1 MWTLIH
7 GFAGSPLSWT
17 HLVELARFQRPPLLP
32 TLAGHGR
39 NWRHRNVDSFEGELE
54 RLASEIE
61 STEEPRLICGYSM
74 GARVALGLLARQPRL
89 FAAAVLIGV
98 HPGLDD
104 ERERA
109 ARREL
114 DSGRSR
120 VLRDQGLTAF
130 VDAWED
136 LPLFSS
142 QRALPA
148 KASAEQRAIRLDHDP
163 EGLARALELLGLAE
177 MPSYQAWVRSAEIPI
192 TLVTGARDSKFSE
205 IAEAIRET
213 NPAVGFER
221 IPGAG
226 HNVVLESPAALAEL
240 LTRIE
245 RQVA

>member
-17 HLVELARFQRPPLLP
+17 HLVELARFERPPLLP

-61 STEEPRLICGYSM
+61 STEEPRWVCGYSM
-74 GARVALGLLARQPRL
+74 GARVALGLLARRPRL
-89 FAAAVLIGV
+89 FDAAVLIGV

-109 ARREL
+109 SRREL
-114 DSGRSR
+114 DSARSR
-120 VLRDQGLTAF
+120 LLRDQGLAAF

-136 LPLFSS
+136 LPMFST
-142 QRALPA
+142 QRELSA
-148 KASAEQRAIRLDHDP
+148 KTLAEQRAIRLDHDA

-177 MPSYQAWVRSAEIPI
+177 MPNYRASMRSAEMPT
-192 TLVTGARDSKFSE
+192 TLVSGARDSKFSE
-205 IAEAIRET
+205 IAEALRAA
-213 NPAVGFER
+213 NPAIGVER
-221 IPGAG
+221 IPGVG
-226 HNVVLESPAALAEL
+226 HNVVLESPVALAEL
-240 LTRIE
+240 LNSIE
-245 RQVA
+245 RRVA

>member
-1 MWTLIH
+1 
-7 GFAGSPLSWT
+7 
-17 HLVELARFQRPPLLP
+17 
-32 TLAGHGR
+32 
-39 NWRHRNVDSFEGELE
+39 
-54 RLASEIE
+54 
-61 STEEPRLICGYSM
+61 M
-74 GARVALGLLARQPRL
+74 GARVALGLLAHWPRL

-120 VLRDQGLTAF
+120 LLRDQGVAPF

-148 KASAEQRAIRLDHDP
+148 ETLAEQRAIRLDHDA
-163 EGLARALELLGLAE
+163 EGLARALELLGLGQ
-177 MPSYQAWVRSAEIPI
+177 MPSYRAWMRAAEIPI
-192 TLVTGARDSKFSE
+192 TLVTGARDSKFCE
-205 IAEAIRET
+205 IAEAIRAT
-213 NPAVGFER
+213 NPAVEVER

-240 LTRIE
+240 LNRIE